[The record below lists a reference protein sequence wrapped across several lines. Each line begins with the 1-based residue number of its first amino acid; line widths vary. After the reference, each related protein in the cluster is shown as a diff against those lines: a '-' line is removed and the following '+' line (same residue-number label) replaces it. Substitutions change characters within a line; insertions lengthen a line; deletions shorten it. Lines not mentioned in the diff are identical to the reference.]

1 MARAACGGLM
11 RAAEDVQKFGT
22 FTYAADAPTGTTS
35 LLGACETHIG
45 RTDPRSTIMRRPMS
59 TA

>member
-22 FTYAADAPTGTTS
+22 FTYAADAVISKFLADHATTD
-35 LLGACETHIG
+35 
-45 RTDPRSTIMRRPMS
+45 RQ
-59 TA
+59 

>member
-22 FTYAADAPTGTTS
+22 FTYAADAPTGAVISKFLADHATTD
-35 LLGACETHIG
+35 
-45 RTDPRSTIMRRPMS
+45 RQ
-59 TA
+59 